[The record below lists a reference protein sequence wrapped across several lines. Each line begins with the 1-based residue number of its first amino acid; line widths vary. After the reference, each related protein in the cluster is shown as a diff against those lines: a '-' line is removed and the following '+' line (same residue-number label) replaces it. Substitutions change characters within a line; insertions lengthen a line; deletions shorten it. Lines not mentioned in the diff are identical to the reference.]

1 VVGVAEDFGEDGNSR
16 PDFDLPKNLVGEV
29 GDLLGDFSTMVE
41 DAFKTG
47 DGLKASMFNLIF
59 TTGHLV
65 SGIAWRNVRSVTPN

>member
-1 VVGVAEDFGEDGNSR
+1 VVGVAGDFGEDGNSR
-16 PDFDLPKNLVGEV
+16 PDLDLPKNLVGEV

-41 DAFKTG
+41 